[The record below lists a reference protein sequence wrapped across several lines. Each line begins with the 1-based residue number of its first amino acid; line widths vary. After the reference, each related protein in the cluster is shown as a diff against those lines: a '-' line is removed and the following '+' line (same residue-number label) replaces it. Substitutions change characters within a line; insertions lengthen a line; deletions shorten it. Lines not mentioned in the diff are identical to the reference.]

1 MIPFHGLRHTKATL
15 QIAAGTDEK
24 GLLQNTCNSL
34 SKPSPTGKVAREA
47 RRMRGLTG
55 QDGRIKHL
63 SNRSVIQHPSST
75 TASRRSP
82 FPVGEGFSILQQ
94 ALSKPSP
101 TGKVAREA
109 RRMRGLTGQDGRIK
123 HLSNRSVI
131 QHPSSTTASRRS
143 PFPVGEGFSIL
154 QQALKNWWT

>member
-1 MIPFHGLRHTKATL
+1 MNLPKLMTL
-15 QIAAGTDEK
+15 PRRGRSSGQKCAQR

-94 ALSKPSP
+94 PPRSFRAGALALVSRDRNLSKKELTNLFFYSIIPKLSVGS
-101 TGKVAREA
+101 TNRAAYGEVA
-109 RRMRGLTGQDGRIK
+109 
-123 HLSNRSVI
+123 
-131 QHPSSTTASRRS
+131 
-143 PFPVGEGFSIL
+143 
-154 QQALKNWWT
+154 

>member
-1 MIPFHGLRHTKATL
+1 MIPFHGLRHTKAAL

-94 ALSKPSP
+94 ALSVCAE
-101 TGKVAREA
+101 TLL
-109 RRMRGLTGQDGRIK
+109 GLHQKAVKKASEEYRSDPGR
-123 HLSNRSVI
+123 
-131 QHPSSTTASRRS
+131 P
-143 PFPVGEGFSIL
+143 G
-154 QQALKNWWT
+154 